1 MIPALIGGISGILT
15 VTVIN
20 VAKSLVQHHLSGTS
34 KNYYLDIALGG
45 FLGGCVATSLS
56 IPYPIGYTI
65 FFSFLG
71 VTLFTDAWVMLIS
84 RHVTLYTVPIA
95 LSLCI
100 MRLLPI
106 SFGESLFG
114 ALFGY
119 TLLKTVA
126 HFARKYYQQEALGQG
141 DVDLLCMI
149 GAFTGW
155 QGCWFTL
162 FIGSILGSLFGL
174 LWHAKDR
181 FATLRHQQIPL
192 GTFLAMGS
200 MLYVIFAQYIY
211 KFLLIS

>member
-1 MIPALIGGISGILT
+1 MIPALVGGISGVIT
-15 VTVIN
+15 ITVIN

-34 KNYYLDIALGG
+34 KNYYLDSILGG
-45 FLGGCVATSLS
+45 FLCSCIATSIS
-56 IPYPIGYTI
+56 MPYGIGHTI

-84 RHVTLYTVPIA
+84 RHVTLYAIPLA
-95 LSLCI
+95 LSLSTMKLI
-100 MRLLPI
+100 PL

-114 ALFGY
+114 TFFGY
-119 TLLKTVA
+119 ILLKTIA
-126 HFARKYYQQEALGQG
+126 HLARKYYRQEALGQG
-141 DVDLLCMI
+141 DIDLLCMI

-162 FIGSILGSLFGL
+162 FIGSLLGSLFGL
-174 LWHAKDR
+174 LWYAKDR
-181 FATLRHQQIPL
+181 FATLRNQQLPL

-200 MLYVIFAQYIY
+200 MLYVIFAQSIY